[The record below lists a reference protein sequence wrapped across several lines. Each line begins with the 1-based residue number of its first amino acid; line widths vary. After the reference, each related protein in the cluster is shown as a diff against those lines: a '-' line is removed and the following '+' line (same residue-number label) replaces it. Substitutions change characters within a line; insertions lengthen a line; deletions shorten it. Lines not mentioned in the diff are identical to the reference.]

1 MKKITALKLGAL
13 AAVSTLVLSACG
25 GSSESSESAPA
36 PAGSESSES
45 APAPAESESAASDL
59 PNPFKISMSI
69 YTEAAPLFQV
79 IHKNLDNQIASFDT
93 GVEIKWYD
101 NAGDPA
107 KMLENVQ
114 LQIADNPNAIVIYPV
129 STATQG
135 VGKLLAES
143 GINCVAMNLDVA
155 ECTFLNIDNRKLG
168 EESAAIV
175 GAIAKERGWNA
186 SNTTILL
193 GQNAAAGEQVNDCV
207 RYFYST
213 IAPMLGMEEVDP
225 TTITAETTKI
235 GANAIQFDGAS
246 TLQPSFDAVKNIL
259 PSIPE
264 GNNIILYTVN
274 NDSTAGALRA
284 LEDAGRGSEETT
296 LIAGLGGDEL
306 GLNALRNDPRW
317 VAEGDIFIGYWGQYA
332 VAAAQA
338 LSRGAKPVVK
348 VTPFP
353 QQVLDKKSVG
363 NYYDVGSITP
373 KLLPALVSDNQWLA
387 DGGFLQVIGNVEG
400 LQ

>member
-1 MKKITALKLGAL
+1 MKRSVALKISAVMAVGAL
-13 AAVSTLVLSACG
+13 ALSACG
-25 GSSESSESAPA
+25 GGGSDSGSSSASGGSSSA
-36 PAGSESSES
+36 GGE
-45 APAPAESESAASDL
+45 L

-79 IHKNLDNQIASFDT
+79 IHKNLDEQVASTDS

-114 LQIADNPNAIVIYPV
+114 LQIADNPNAIVVYPV

-135 VGKLLAES
+135 IGKLLSES
-143 GINCVAMNLDVA
+143 GIKCVAMNLDVA

-213 IAPMLGMEEVDP
+213 IAPILGLEEVDP

-235 GANAIQFDGAS
+235 GANAIQFDGQS

-264 GNNIILYTVN
+264 DHNIILYTVN
-274 NDSTAGALRA
+274 NDSTNGALRA
-284 LEDAGRGSEETT
+284 LEDAGRGGDETT
-296 LIAGLGGDEL
+296 LMAGLGGDEG

-317 VAEGDIFIGYWGQYA
+317 VAEGDIFIAYWGQYA
-332 VAAAQA
+332 VAASQA
-338 LSRGAKPVVK
+338 LVRGATPTAK

-353 QQVLDKKSVG
+353 QQVLDKETVN
-363 NYYDVGSITP
+363 NYYDPGSTTP
-373 KLLPALVSDNQWLA
+373 KLLPALVPDNQWLA
-387 DGGFLQVIGNVEG
+387 DGGFLQVVGNVEG

>member
-1 MKKITALKLGAL
+1 MKRSVALRIGAAMAVGAL
-13 AAVSTLVLSACG
+13 TLSACG
-25 GSSESSESAPA
+25 GGGSDGGSSSPT
-36 PAGSESSES
+36 GG
-45 APAPAESESAASDL
+45 DL
-59 PNPFKISMSI
+59 PDPFKISMSI

-79 IHKNLDNQIASFDT
+79 IRKNLDEQIASTDS

-114 LQIADNPNAIVIYPV
+114 LQIADDPSAIVVYPV

-135 VGKLLAES
+135 IGKLLGDS
-143 GINCVAMNLDVA
+143 GIKCVAMNLDVA

-213 IAPMLGMEEVDP
+213 IAPILGMEEVDP
-225 TTITAETTKI
+225 LTITAETTTI
-235 GANAIQFDGAS
+235 GSNAIQFDGQS

-264 GNNIILYTVN
+264 DHNIILYTVN
-274 NDSTAGALRA
+274 NDSTNGALRA
-284 LEDAGRGSEETT
+284 LEDAGRGGDEST
-296 LIAGLGGDEL
+296 LMAGLGGDEG
-306 GLNALRNDPRW
+306 GLNALRSDPRW
-317 VAEGDIFIGYWGQYA
+317 VAEGDIFISYWGQYA
-332 VAAAQA
+332 VAASQA
-338 LSRGAKPVVK
+338 LVRGATPTAK

-353 QQVLDKKSVG
+353 QQVLDKETVN
-363 NYYDVGSITP
+363 NYYDPGSTTP
-373 KLLPALVSDNQWLA
+373 KLLPALVPDNLWLA
-387 DGGFLQVIGNVEG
+387 DGGFLQVVGNVEG

>member
-1 MKKITALKLGAL
+1 MKRPSLIKLGGLLAVGAL
-13 AAVSTLVLSACG
+13 LVSACG
-25 GSSESSESAPA
+25 GGSDSGSTTAPA
-36 PAGSESSES
+36 PEPTGSETTDS
-45 APAPAESESAASDL
+45 AL
-59 PNPFKISMSI
+59 PDPFKISMSLF
-69 YTEAAPLFQV
+69 TEAAPLFQV
-79 IHKNLDNQIASFDT
+79 IRKNLDDQLATFST
-93 GVEIKWYD
+93 GVDVKWYD

-114 LQIADNPNAIVIYPV
+114 LQIADEPNAIVIYPV

-135 VGKLLAES
+135 VGKILGDS
-143 GINCVAMNLDVA
+143 GIKCVAMNLDVA

-175 GAIAKERGWNA
+175 GAIAKERGWDA

-213 IAPMLGMEEVDP
+213 IAPILGMEEVDP
-225 TTITAETTKI
+225 TTITAETTRI
-235 GANAIQFDGAS
+235 GDNAIQFDGQS

-259 PSIPE
+259 PSIPADH
-264 GNNIILYTVN
+264 NIILYTVN
-274 NDSTAGALRA
+274 NDSTNGALRA

-296 LIAGLGGDEL
+296 LIAGLGGDET
-306 GLNALRNDPRW
+306 GLNALRSDPRW
-317 VAEGDIFIGYWGQYA
+317 VAEGDIFISYWGQYA

-338 LSRGAKPVVK
+338 LVRGASPVAQ

-353 QQVLDKKSVG
+353 QQVLDKETVN
-363 NYYDVGSITP
+363 NYYEPGSTAP
-373 KLLPALVSDNQWLA
+373 KLLPPLVADNQWLA
-387 DGGFLQVIGNVEG
+387 DGGFLQVVGNVEG

>member
-1 MKKITALKLGAL
+1 MKRSVALKISAVMAVGAL
-13 AAVSTLVLSACG
+13 ALTACG
-25 GSSESSESAPA
+25 GGGSD
-36 PAGSESSES
+36 AGSSSASGDASS
-45 APAPAESESAASDL
+45 AGGEL

-79 IHKNLDNQIASFDT
+79 IHKNLDDQIAATDS
-93 GVEIKWYD
+93 GVQIKWYD

-135 VGKLLAES
+135 VGKLLSES
-143 GINCVAMNLDVA
+143 GIKCVAMNLDVA

-213 IAPMLGMEEVDP
+213 IAPILGMEEVDP
-225 TTITAETTKI
+225 TTITAETTTI
-235 GANAIQFDGAS
+235 GANAIQFDGQS

-259 PSIPE
+259 PSIPQDH
-264 GNNIILYTVN
+264 NIILYTVN
-274 NDSTAGALRA
+274 NDSTNGALRA
-284 LEDAGRGSEETT
+284 LEDAGRGGDETT
-296 LIAGLGGDEL
+296 LMAGLGGDEG

-317 VAEGDIFIGYWGQYA
+317 VAEGDIFIAYWGQYA
-332 VAAAQA
+332 VAASQA
-338 LSRGAKPVVK
+338 LVRGATPNAK

-353 QQVLDKKSVG
+353 QQVLDKETVN
-363 NYYDVGSITP
+363 NYYDPGSTTP
-373 KLLPALVSDNQWLA
+373 KLLPALVPDNQWLA
-387 DGGFLQVIGNVEG
+387 DGGFLQVVGNVEG

>member
-1 MKKITALKLGAL
+1 MKRVNAMRLGAL
-13 AAVSTLVLSACG
+13 LAVGAIALSACG
-25 GSSESSESAPA
+25 GGSDSGSSTAPA
-36 PAGSESSES
+36 PDSE
-45 APAPAESESAASDL
+45 L

-79 IHKNLDNQIASFDT
+79 IHKNLDDQIAEFDT
-93 GVEIKWYD
+93 GVQIKWYD

-114 LQIADNPNAIVIYPV
+114 LQISDNPEAIVIYPV

-135 VGKLLAES
+135 VGKLLEES
-143 GINCVAMNLDVA
+143 GIKCVAMNLDVA

-175 GAIAKERGWNA
+175 GAIAKENGWDA

-213 IAPMLGMEEVDP
+213 IAPILGMEEVDP
-225 TTITAETTKI
+225 TTITAETTNI
-235 GANAIQFDGAS
+235 GANAIQFDGQS

-259 PSIPE
+259 PSIPADH
-264 GNNIILYTVN
+264 NIILYTVN
-274 NDSTAGALRA
+274 NDSTNGALRA
-284 LEDAGRGSEETT
+284 LEDAGRGSNETT
-296 LIAGLGGDEL
+296 LMAGLGGDEG
-306 GLNALRNDPRW
+306 GLNALRSDPRW
-317 VAEGDIFIGYWGQYA
+317 VAEGDIFISYWGQYA
-332 VAAAQA
+332 VAASQA
-338 LSRGAKPVVK
+338 LVRGATPVAK

-353 QQVLDKKSVG
+353 QQVLDKETVN
-363 NYYDVGSITP
+363 NYYDSGSTTP
-373 KLLPALVSDNQWLA
+373 KLLPALVPDNEWLSQ
-387 DGGFLQVIGNVEG
+387 GGFLQVVGNVEG

>member
-1 MKKITALKLGAL
+1 MKRSVALKISAVMAVGAL
-13 AAVSTLVLSACG
+13 ALTACG
-25 GSSESSESAPA
+25 GGGSDAGSSSASGDASSSASGDA
-36 PAGSESSES
+36 SSAGSE
-45 APAPAESESAASDL
+45 L

-79 IHKNLDNQIASFDT
+79 IHKNLDDQIAATDS
-93 GVEIKWYD
+93 GVQIKWYD

-135 VGKLLAES
+135 VGKLLSES
-143 GINCVAMNLDVA
+143 GIKCVAMNLDVA

-213 IAPMLGMEEVDP
+213 IAPILGMEEVDP
-225 TTITAETTKI
+225 TTITAETTTI
-235 GANAIQFDGAS
+235 GANAIQFDGQS

-259 PSIPE
+259 PSIPQDH
-264 GNNIILYTVN
+264 NIILYTVN
-274 NDSTAGALRA
+274 NDSTNGALRA
-284 LEDAGRGSEETT
+284 LEDAGRGGDETT
-296 LIAGLGGDEL
+296 LMAGLGGDEG

-317 VAEGDIFIGYWGQYA
+317 VAEGDIFIAYWGQYA
-332 VAAAQA
+332 VAASQA
-338 LSRGAKPVVK
+338 LVRGATPTAK

-353 QQVLDKKSVG
+353 QQVLDKETVN
-363 NYYDVGSITP
+363 NYYDPGSTTP
-373 KLLPALVSDNQWLA
+373 KLLPALVPDNQWLA
-387 DGGFLQVIGNVEG
+387 EGGFLQVVGNVEG

>member
-1 MKKITALKLGAL
+1 MKRSVALKISAVMAVGAL
-13 AAVSTLVLSACG
+13 ALSACG
-25 GSSESSESAPA
+25 GGSDSGSSSASGDASS
-36 PAGSESSES
+36 AGG
-45 APAPAESESAASDL
+45 DL

-79 IHKNLDNQIASFDT
+79 IHKNLDDQIAATDS

-114 LQIADNPNAIVIYPV
+114 LQIADDPNAIVIYPV

-135 VGKLLAES
+135 VGKLLGES
-143 GINCVAMNLDVA
+143 GIKCVAMNLDVA

-175 GAIAKERGWNA
+175 GAIAKERGWDA

-213 IAPMLGMEEVDP
+213 IAPILGMEEVDP

-235 GANAIQFDGAS
+235 GANAIQFDGQS

-264 GNNIILYTVN
+264 DHNIILYTVN
-274 NDSTAGALRA
+274 NDSTNGALRA
-284 LEDAGRGSEETT
+284 LEDAGRGGDETT
-296 LIAGLGGDEL
+296 LMAGLGGDEG

-317 VAEGDIFIGYWGQYA
+317 VAEGDIFIAYWGQYA

-338 LSRGAKPVVK
+338 LVRGATPPAK

-353 QQVLDKKSVG
+353 QQVLDKETVN
-363 NYYDVGSITP
+363 NYYDAGSTTP
-373 KLLPALVSDNQWLA
+373 KLLPALVPDNQWLA
-387 DGGFLQVIGNVEG
+387 DGGFLQIVGNVEG